1 MIKHFNID
9 IMNSR
14 ISTILK
20 ILMPEKNQLKK
31 LVNFQMLK
39 VIINLPKNNPR
50 APPVSESSF
59 TIVTNDKNYA
69 LIISKLR

>member
-1 MIKHFNID
+1 
-9 IMNSR
+9 
-14 ISTILK
+14 
-20 ILMPEKNQLKK
+20 MPEKNQLKK